1 MDTIITK
8 TNTALNASH
17 VWRENFESSLWL
29 WGGSLSHNLQF
40 RTDYFMNFFNKV
52 LLNTIQESQIFC
64 FIPLIQYHSKTRAAA
79 TDTEGFTHND
89 VFDVNRNG
97 QLPNGQGYFPRNL
110 GILILSAHIVCF
122 DIVNKI
128 NMFIKFSKIVYIT
141 FFTPF
146 QTIRLILNSCPST
159 YTTIK
164 EWIQDGYL
172 V

>member
-79 TDTEGFTHND
+79 TDNEGFTHND
-89 VFDVNRNG
+89 AFDINRNG

-110 GILILSAHIVCF
+110 GILILTAHIVYF
-122 DIVNKI
+122 DIVI
-128 NMFIKFSKIVYIT
+128 CLS
-141 FFTPF
+141 
-146 QTIRLILNSCPST
+146 NSPKLYVSLFLHRFR
-159 YTTIK
+159 
-164 EWIQDGYL
+164 QFG
-172 V
+172 

>member
-8 TNTALNASH
+8 TNTALNKSH

-52 LLNTIQESQIFC
+52 LLNTIQETQIFC
-64 FIPLIQYHSKTRAAA
+64 FIPMIQYHSKTRAAV
-79 TDTEGFTHND
+79 TDAEGFMHDD

-110 GILILSAHIVCF
+110 GILTLSAHIVCF
-122 DIVNKI
+122 
-128 NMFIKFSKIVYIT
+128 
-141 FFTPF
+141 
-146 QTIRLILNSCPST
+146 
-159 YTTIK
+159 
-164 EWIQDGYL
+164 
-172 V
+172 

>member
-52 LLNTIQESQIFC
+52 LLNTIQEIQIFC

-79 TDTEGFTHND
+79 TDNEGFTHND
-89 VFDVNRNG
+89 AFDINRNG

-110 GILILSAHIVCF
+110 GISILSAHIVCLY
-122 DIVNKI
+122 
-128 NMFIKFSKIVYIT
+128 VYQILQNSIYHS
-141 FFTPF
+141 FTPF

-164 EWIQDGYL
+164 E
-172 V
+172 

>member
-17 VWRENFESSLWL
+17 VWKENFESSLWL

-89 VFDVNRNG
+89 VYGVNRNG

-122 DIVNKI
+122 DMIYQILQNSI
-128 NMFIKFSKIVYIT
+128 YH

-159 YTTIK
+159 CTTI
-164 EWIQDGYL
+164 EE
-172 V
+172 